1 MLFKP
6 VDYSV
11 VFLSY
16 DEPNCDENYQHL
28 LTLYPKA
35 LRVHGVKG
43 SDTAHKACADIAT
56 TDRFIIVDGDN
67 YVRDNFFSLSI
78 PLEFNDK
85 HVISFSGYNT
95 VNGTQYGNGGIKCWH
110 KDVIRNM
117 RTHENSIG
125 DKFTID
131 FDYHNY
137 IELNDI
143 GSGLRITSSPLQAW
157 RAGFRETFKLSL
169 DDTIDWRNKDRLYR
183 WMHIGSDV
191 DNGLYCIHGARFA
204 YFLMKHEQWNNH
216 SGIRD
221 FDFLNDMFDKLVKD
235 FDHDKLLS
243 ECNRLGDIIGLDNI
257 LPEFQSKEYRNR
269 IGSPVRSPVNHN
281 PLYDIVF
288 IHNNEVGAEENFN
301 RVKERYPRT
310 KLLSGQKGIH
320 EAHRI
325 AARMCWTDYFW
336 VVDGDSIISDDFD
349 FTHNDVEF
357 YEEPTVR
364 VYRAI
369 NPVNGLVYGHGGV
382 KLLPRLATLNM
393 NTTGVDM
400 TTSISTLYKPVDI
413 VSNIHKFDVDS
424 FSAWR
429 TAFRE
434 CVKLSSQVIDRQNS
448 SETLERLYTWCSVAE
463 NTEFSNEI
471 IKGALM
477 GKRYGEEHKHDSSR
491 LKLINDYSFLR
502 TIYEEKFLVNAGQ

>member
-1 MLFKP
+1 
-6 VDYSV
+6 
-11 VFLSY
+11 
-16 DEPNCDENYQHL
+16 
-28 LTLYPKA
+28 
-35 LRVHGVKG
+35 
-43 SDTAHKACADIAT
+43 
-56 TDRFIIVDGDN
+56 
-67 YVRDNFFSLSI
+67 
-78 PLEFNDK
+78 
-85 HVISFSGYNT
+85 
-95 VNGTQYGNGGIKCWH
+95 
-110 KDVIRNM
+110 
-117 RTHENSIG
+117 
-125 DKFTID
+125 
-131 FDYHNY
+131 
-137 IELNDI
+137 
-143 GSGLRITSSPLQAW
+143 
-157 RAGFRETFKLSL
+157 
-169 DDTIDWRNKDRLYR
+169 
-183 WMHIGSDV
+183 
-191 DNGLYCIHGARFA
+191 
-204 YFLMKHEQWNNH
+204 
-216 SGIRD
+216 
-221 FDFLNDMFDKLVKD
+221 
-235 FDHDKLLS
+235 
-243 ECNRLGDIIGLDNI
+243 
-257 LPEFQSKEYRNR
+257 
-269 IGSPVRSPVNHN
+269 
-281 PLYDIVF
+281 VF